1 MTAVSAA
8 ARVRQPRAARFFPGS
23 VARLMRLELRRSP
36 WPWMIPL
43 LAALFFLDPYPTA
56 MGYAAVWAVRA
67 SVIGNHLVPDLVPFA
82 AGVSAWAGSREVRRN
97 AADLVAATARA
108 GWVRRGAALAAAFC
122 WVLAVFLCFVAVL
135 YAVTGYRATWG
146 GPPLLPVAV
155 GAAELAA
162 ACAVGFA
169 AGVLVPSRFTAPL
182 AAVGS
187 YLVSLVAFR
196 QALGATGGY
205 ALLSP
210 MTSVPNVDAGVFY
223 RFPDLSIAQV
233 MFLGGVA
240 VAGAGVLGLP
250 AAAAGRMLRRA
261 AVVVTVA
268 GVAAA
273 GAGLGLAGTA
283 HREAR
288 GVVIPALHDAAS
300 DRPLPY
306 TPACGRVAG
315 VPVCVHPAFRT
326 YLRDITTALGPVLGE
341 VAGLPGAPTRVQE
354 IPTKDGI
361 PIPLMGSIATIGG
374 SPPVFDLPMPDP
386 GGLGAAA
393 FIDSIR
399 TDFVTT
405 YIAGSGADVLT
416 TGTPAQRAVEIALL
430 EAAGV
435 QKPPHVPPP
444 PAAISAA
451 ASRLAALPAAAR
463 HAWLAAHLPALRA
476 GHITLE
482 QLP

>member
-8 ARVRQPRAARFFPGS
+8 ARVRRPRAARFFPGS

-56 MGYAAVWAVRA
+56 MGYAAVWGMRA

-122 WVLAVFLCFVAVL
+122 WLLAVFLCFVAVL
-135 YAVTGYRATWG
+135 YAVTAYQATWG
-146 GPPLLPVAV
+146 GPPLWPVAV

-169 AGVLVPSRFTAPL
+169 AGVFVPSRFTAPL
-182 AAVGS
+182 AAIGS
-187 YLVSLVAFR
+187 YLVVIAAFGK
-196 QALGATGGY
+196 ALGATGGY

-210 MTSVPNVDAGVFY
+210 MASVPNVDAGVFY

-273 GAGLGLAGTA
+273 GTGLGLAGTA

-306 TPACGRVAG
+306 TPVCGRAAG

-326 YLRDITTALGPVLGE
+326 YLQDITTALGPVLGE
-341 VAGLPGAPTRVQE
+341 VAGLPGAPARVQE

-361 PIPLMGSIATIGG
+361 PIPLMGSIAAIGG
-374 SPPVFDLPMPDP
+374 SLPVFDLPMPDP
-386 GGLGAAA
+386 GVLGAAA

-416 TGTPAQRAVEIALL
+416 TGTPAQQAVEIALL

-451 ASRLAALPAAAR
+451 ASRFAALPAAAR